1 MAKTNGAGIFLKYI
15 FVWIYF
21 KMKNRDFPGSSV
33 VMTLPFH
40 FRGHEFNP
48 WSGNWDPTGYAVQ
61 PKIKNGKKQNQKV
74 K

>member
-1 MAKTNGAGIFLKYI
+1 
-15 FVWIYF
+15 
-21 KMKNRDFPGSSV
+21 MKNRDFPGSSV

-61 PKIKNGKKQNQKV
+61 PKIKNDKKQNQKV